1 MSDLEVRPRGWT
13 AACIVTSRSPRNPAP
28 MESRMQI
35 LIAIVLSA
43 VAASQTSWP
52 SSRVTRSEPVLV
64 RAVVDGDTLD
74 VVSFGRVRL
83 LGIDAPE
90 LGRGYDTPAPFGRE
104 ARERL
109 TQLTLH
115 RWVRLE
121 QEGAPLDVYNRHLA
135 YVITEDGVCVN
146 AALVRDGL
154 ARVSARVPLTRLQ
167 ELQRAEADAQSFRR
181 GMWGGAPRIPPPSYT
196 QRSKA
201 SRPPTSRSKKPASK
215 RGKKRTKKP

>member
-1 MSDLEVRPRGWT
+1 
-13 AACIVTSRSPRNPAP
+13 
-28 MESRMQI
+28 MQI
-35 LIAIVLSA
+35 LIAVAAAA
-43 VAASQTSWP
+43 VAAIQTSP
-52 SSRVTRSEPVLV
+52 LTARVTRSDAMLV
-64 RAVVDGDTLD
+64 RSVVDGDTID

-90 LGRGYDTPAPFGRE
+90 LGRGYDTSAPFGRE

-109 TQLTLH
+109 AQLTLH

-121 QEGAPLDVYNRHLA
+121 QEGASLDVYNRHLA

-154 ARVSARVPLTRLQ
+154 ARVSARQPLTRLP
-167 ELQRAEADAQSFRR
+167 ELQRAEAEAQAFRR
-181 GMWGGAPRIPPPSYT
+181 GMWGSAPQIPAPGYT
-196 QRSKA
+196 GRSKA

-215 RGKKRTKKP
+215 RRTKRTKKP